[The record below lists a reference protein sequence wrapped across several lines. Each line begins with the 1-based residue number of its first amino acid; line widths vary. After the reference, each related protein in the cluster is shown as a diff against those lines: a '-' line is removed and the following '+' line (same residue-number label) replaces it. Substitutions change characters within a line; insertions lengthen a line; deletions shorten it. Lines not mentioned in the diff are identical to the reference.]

1 MRREQRSRRL
11 HAQVARAGCTRWPP
25 PRTSSLLP
33 LIPLQGS
40 PLPEELLAGEL
51 RGSPGFAGNRQITI
65 LVPSSPPTNDLGKF
79 LTLPEPPF
87 PHL

>member
-11 HAQVARAGCTRWPP
+11 HAQVAHAGHR
-25 PRTSSLLP
+25 RTSSLLP
-33 LIPLQGS
+33 LLPLQGS

-65 LVPSSPPTNDLGKF
+65 LVPSSPPTK
-79 LTLPEPPF
+79 
-87 PHL
+87 